1 MSNNLNEQKYYI
13 DDLWN
18 AYQEDRNPEI
28 REKLV
33 HVYLSLVNIIAGRI
47 AISLPA
53 YVDRDDLISCG
64 FFGLLDA
71 IERYEPTR
79 GNKFETYAGV
89 RIRGAILDSLRAKD
103 WLPVSLRQKIRKYEH
118 VVSELE
124 ANFGRAATDQ
134 EIADK
139 LGVSV
144 NDLSVLLNQ
153 LNVATVIPLEEYV
166 KSEPVR
172 GTTVSPSDNIE
183 HKELQDSLAKAI
195 DKLPE
200 KERLVVSLYYYDEL
214 TLKEISL
221 ILKLSE
227 ARISQ
232 LHTKA
237 VFRMRGYL
245 SRIKSSLI

>member
-1 MSNNLNEQKYYI
+1 MTSNQESNIQK
-13 DDLWN
+13 LWI
-18 AYQEDRNPEI
+18 AYQEEKSPEI
-28 REKLV
+28 REQIV
-33 HVYLSLVNIIAGRI
+33 NHYLSLVNIIAGRI

-71 IERYEPTR
+71 IERYDPIR

-103 WLPVSLRQKIRKYEH
+103 WLPVSLRQKIRKYEKT
-118 VVSELE
+118 VQQLE
-124 ANFGRAATDQ
+124 GRLGRAATDV
-134 EIADK
+134 EIADT
-139 LGVSV
+139 LEISV
-144 NDLSVLLNQ
+144 QELSTLVNQ
-153 LNVATVIPLEEYV
+153 LNVATVIPLETYV
-166 KSEPVR
+166 KNETAQESIDGPDRQLEL
-172 GTTVSPSDNIE
+172 
-183 HKELQDSLAKAI
+183 KEVQTSLANAI

-200 KERLVVSLYYYDEL
+200 KEKIVISLYYYEEL
-214 TLKEISL
+214 TLKEISI

-237 VFRMRGYL
+237 VFRLRGYL
-245 SRIKSSLI
+245 ARNKMSLM

>member
-1 MSNNLNEQKYYI
+1 MTSNQESNIQK
-13 DDLWN
+13 LWI
-18 AYQEDRNPEI
+18 AYQEEKSPEI
-28 REKLV
+28 REQIV
-33 HVYLSLVNIIAGRI
+33 NHYLSLVNIIAGRI

-71 IERYEPTR
+71 IERYDPIR

-103 WLPVSLRQKIRKYEH
+103 WLPVSLRQKIRKYEKT
-118 VVSELE
+118 VQQLE
-124 ANFGRAATDQ
+124 GRLGRAATDV
-134 EIADK
+134 EIADT
-139 LGVSV
+139 LEISV
-144 NDLSVLLNQ
+144 QELSTLVNQ
-153 LNVATVIPLEEYV
+153 LNVATVIPLETYV
-166 KSEPVR
+166 KNETAQESIDGPDRQLEL
-172 GTTVSPSDNIE
+172 
-183 HKELQDSLAKAI
+183 KEVQTSLANAI

-200 KERLVVSLYYYDEL
+200 KEKIVISLYYYKEL
-214 TLKEISL
+214 TLKEISI

-237 VFRMRGYL
+237 VFRLRGYL
-245 SRIKSSLI
+245 ARNKMSLM

>member
-1 MSNNLNEQKYYI
+1 MTSNQESNIQK
-13 DDLWN
+13 LWI
-18 AYQEDRNPEI
+18 AYQEEKSPEI
-28 REKLV
+28 REQIV
-33 HVYLSLVNIIAGRI
+33 NHYLSLVNIIAGRI

-71 IERYEPTR
+71 IERYDPIR

-103 WLPVSLRQKIRKYEH
+103 WLPVSLRQKIRKYEKT
-118 VVSELE
+118 VQQLE
-124 ANFGRAATDQ
+124 GRLGRAATDL
-134 EIADK
+134 EIADT
-139 LGVSV
+139 LEISV
-144 NDLSVLLNQ
+144 QELSTLVNQ
-153 LNVATVIPLEEYV
+153 LNVATVIPLETYV
-166 KSEPVR
+166 KNETAQESIDGPDRQLEL
-172 GTTVSPSDNIE
+172 
-183 HKELQDSLAKAI
+183 KEVQTSLANAI

-200 KERLVVSLYYYDEL
+200 KEKIVISLYYYEEL
-214 TLKEISL
+214 TLKEISI

-237 VFRMRGYL
+237 VFRLRGYL
-245 SRIKSSLI
+245 ARNKMSLM

>member
-183 HKELQDSLAKAI
+183 HK
-195 DKLPE
+195 
-200 KERLVVSLYYYDEL
+200 VVSLYYYDEL